1 MPQRLNPAGLAPP
14 EEPYVHAVRAGDT
27 LYMAGQVA
35 FDEQNRVVGA
45 GDPRAQ
51 IEQCWRNVER
61 ILASQGGSLADVVKI
76 VCYFKDIRH
85 FPLEIDMRRRLFD
98 DGPYPVAT
106 VVQVANLGLDSLLVE
121 IDATAVLSPAPRA
134 D

>member
-1 MPQRLNPAGLAPP
+1 MRPARLTPAGLAPP
-14 EEPYVHAVRAGDT
+14 EEPYVHAVRAGNVIY
-27 LYMAGQVA
+27 LAGQVA
-35 FDEQNRVVGA
+35 LDERNEVVGP
-45 GDPRAQ
+45 GNPRVQ
-51 IEQCWRNVER
+51 IAQCWRNIDR
-61 ILASQGGSLADVVKI
+61 ILGSIDATLQDVVKI

-85 FPLEIDMRRRLFD
+85 FPLELEVRRELLG

-121 IDATAVLSPAPRA
+121 IDATAVLSH

>member
-1 MPQRLNPAGLAPP
+1 MSAVRLTPPGLAPP

-27 LYMAGQVA
+27 LYLAGQVA
-35 FDEQNRVVGA
+35 FDERNRVVGP
-45 GDPRAQ
+45 GDPGAQ
-51 IEQCWRNVER
+51 IEQCWRNIER
-61 ILASQGGSLADVVKI
+61 ILESQGASLANVVKI

-85 FPLEIDMRRRLFD
+85 FPLELEVRARLFG

-121 IDATAVLSPAPRA
+121 IDATAVLDARA
-134 D
+134 